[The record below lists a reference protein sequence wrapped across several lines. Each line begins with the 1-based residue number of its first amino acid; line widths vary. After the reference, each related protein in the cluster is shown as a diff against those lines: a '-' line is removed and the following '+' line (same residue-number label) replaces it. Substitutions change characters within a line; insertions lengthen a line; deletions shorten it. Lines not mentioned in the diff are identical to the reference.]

1 MSSRASCPGS
11 TLPLAPALADR
22 WIPGTLGTSPRAGKP
37 GMTIVLLFR
46 GLAVAGR
53 VVSSRLF
60 GRIALN
66 GAAVVTLAYIL
77 TPLVFV
83 TWLAFF
89 RQEIPSFPPEGYS
102 LRWFRAI
109 AGNDRFVSGF
119 LLSLQLAVIATS
131 IGLCLGLPAALCIS
145 RFRFRGREVLS
156 SLLLL
161 PLVVPGIVLGIALYV
176 FHVEVELATGLP
188 ILGSLGGLI
197 AGHVL
202 IVIPWTVRLVTA
214 SLAGLDRS
222 VEEAAQSLGANR
234 FTTFRRVTLPAIRP
248 GVVAAA
254 LFGFV
259 SSFGNL
265 EMSLFIVGPGRT
277 TLPIAILQY
286 LAWKIDPTIA
296 AVSVLQI
303 GLIAAAM
310 LITDRFVKISRVV

>member
-1 MSSRASCPGS
+1 MRWDGEYLREILMRRGASFP
-11 TLPLAPALADR
+11 R
-22 WIPGTLGTSPRAGKP
+22 LG
-37 GMTIVLLFR
+37 
-46 GLAVAGR
+46 
-53 VVSSRLF
+53 RLV
-60 GRIALN
+60 LN
-66 GAAVVTLAYIL
+66 GAATLTLAYIL

-102 LRWFRAI
+102 LRWFQAI
-109 AGNDRFVSGF
+109 PGNDRFVSGF
-119 LLSLQLAVIATS
+119 LLSLELAVVATA
-131 IGLCLGLPAALCIS
+131 IGLSLGLPAALCLARL
-145 RFRFRGREVLS
+145 RFTGREVLS

-202 IVIPWTVRLVTA
+202 LVIPWTVRLVMA
-214 SLAGLDRS
+214 SLIGLDRS
-222 VEEAAQSLGANR
+222 IEEAAQSLGANR

-286 LAWKIDPTIA
+286 LEWKIDPTIA

-303 GLIAAAM
+303 ALIATAM
-310 LITDRFVKISRVV
+310 LITDRFVKISQVV

>member
-1 MSSRASCPGS
+1 
-11 TLPLAPALADR
+11 
-22 WIPGTLGTSPRAGKP
+22 
-37 GMTIVLLFR
+37 
-46 GLAVAGR
+46 LAVIGG
-53 VVSSRLF
+53 VVSSHRL
-60 GRIALN
+60 GRFALEST
-66 GAAVVTLAYIL
+66 AAVTLAYIL

-102 LRWFRAI
+102 LRWFQAI
-109 AGNDRFVSGF
+109 AENDRFVSGF

-131 IGLCLGLPAALCIS
+131 IGLCLGLPAALCLS
-145 RFRFRGREVLS
+145 RVRFRGREALS

-176 FHVEVELATGLP
+176 FHVEAEIATGLP

-202 IVIPWTVRLVTA
+202 IVLPWTVRLVSA

-222 VEEAAQSLGANR
+222 IEEAAQSLGADR
-234 FTTFRRVTLPAIRP
+234 LTTFRRVTLPAIRP

-265 EMSLFIVGPGRT
+265 EMSLFLVGPGRT
-277 TLPIAILQY
+277 TLPIAIIQY
-286 LAWKIDPTIA
+286 LEWKIDPTIA

-303 GLIAAAM
+303 LLVAAAM
-310 LITDRFVKISRVV
+310 LVTDRFVKISRVV

>member
-1 MSSRASCPGS
+1 LAYSSRAGRLGGHRIGGISS
-11 TLPLAPALADR
+11 VTVWDR
-22 WIPGTLGTSPRAGKP
+22 MG
-37 GMTIVLLFR
+37 
-46 GLAVAGR
+46 
-53 VVSSRLF
+53 SSRLL
-60 GRIALN
+60 GRVALN
-66 GAAVVTLAYIL
+66 GAATVTLAYIL
-77 TPLVFV
+77 TPLFFV

-102 LRWFRAI
+102 LRWFQAI

-131 IGLCLGLPAALCIS
+131 IGLCLGLPAALCLS
-145 RFRFRGREVLS
+145 RFRFRGREALS

-222 VEEAAQSLGANR
+222 IEEAAQSLGANR

-286 LAWKIDPTIA
+286 LEWKIDPTIA

-303 GLIAAAM
+303 LLIAAAM